1 VTSRDKIGAYHCGE
15 DTLPEWYWLWPLYG
29 KGLENLGRD
38 GGPIEVPM
46 RMPGPDEL
54 LVRHDAVGLCFSDTK
69 VIAAGE
75 AHPRLNG
82 RNMRENPVVLG
93 HEVSLTVVAVGE
105 NLRER
110 FRCGQRF
117 IMQADIYYHGVGLAY
132 GYALQGGL
140 SQYNLVGEEVLNGD
154 EGCYLLP
161 MSDETGYAQGALTEP
176 WACVVASYGIAYRS
190 AWRPGGRVLV
200 AAGPAAVPGTTLGA
214 PFDPAGAPAEIVTC
228 GLPPVLAAELAREA
242 RARGIAL
249 STIDTLHEVEGQR
262 FDDLILLGADSAL
275 YERLEPTAANGALI
289 NLVGAQGLA
298 GTAQVDVGRLH
309 YDRIGLLGTPLSVIG
324 AGYAPI
330 RTEFLPGGRMAL
342 LGAAGPMGQ
351 MHFQRAL
358 QAAVPPRL
366 IVATSRV
373 MDRLALLPAKFAELI
388 AERSAETQVLAMA
401 SAGRDPATFNKQL
414 LDAAVRTGV
423 GTGGQGYD
431 DIIVLAPSAQVVA
444 EALPLLAPGGV
455 MNIFAGL
462 PRGTRALLDLSAVAA
477 RGVRLIGSSGSLIGD
492 LRHMLEVT
500 EDGHLDPNLSVVA
513 VAGLSAAKEGLEG
526 VIKSQ
531 FPGKVVIY
539 PQVLEFPLTMLTDLK
554 ERLPRVYAKLGP
566 NASWTVEAEAAFLEE
581 MLP

>member
-1 VTSRDKIGAYHCGE
+1 MTKSKIEAYHCGE
-15 DTLPEWYWLWPLYG
+15 GSLPERYWLWPLYG

-38 GGPIEVPM
+38 DGPIEVPM
-46 RMPGPDEL
+46 RMPGSDQL

-69 VIAAGE
+69 VINVGE

-105 NLRER
+105 NLRDR
-110 FRCGQRF
+110 YQCGDRF
-117 IMQADIYYHGVGLAY
+117 IMQADIYYRGVGLAY

-140 SQYNLVGEEVLNGD
+140 SQYNLIGEEILNGD
-154 EGCYLLP
+154 EGCYLIP
-161 MSDETGYAQGALTEP
+161 MADETGYAQGALTEP
-176 WACVVASYGIAYRS
+176 WACVVASYGIPYRH
-190 AWRPGGRVLV
+190 AWKPGGRVLV
-200 AAGPAAVPGTTLGA
+200 AVGPAADPATTLGD
-214 PFDPAGAPAEIVTC
+214 PFDPAGAPAEIVAC
-228 GLPPVLAAELAREA
+228 GVPEALLAELE
-242 RARGIAL
+242 RAAVERGISVAQVASLDAL
-249 STIDTLHEVEGQR
+249 GDAR
-262 FDDLILLGADSAL
+262 FDDLVLLGADAAL
-275 YERLEPTAANGALI
+275 YEHAEPLAVHGATL
-289 NLVGAQGLA
+289 NLVGASGLTEA
-298 GTAQVDVGRLH
+298 AQVDIGRLH
-309 YDRIGLLGTPLSVIG
+309 YDRLALMGTAGSEIG

-388 AERSAETQVLAMA
+388 ASRSAETQVLAMA
-401 SAGRDPATFNKQL
+401 SAGRNPAAFNQQL
-414 LDAAVRTGV
+414 LDAAV
-423 GTGGQGYD
+423 GTGGEGYD
-431 DIIVLAPSAQVVA
+431 DVIVLAPSTGVVMDA
-444 EALPLLAPGGV
+444 MAMMAPGGV

-462 PRGTRALLDLSAVAA
+462 PRGTRAPLDLSAVAA
-477 RGVRLIGSSGSLIGD
+477 RGVRLIGSSGSLIDD

-500 EDGHLDPNLSVVA
+500 ECGELDPNLSVVA
-513 VAGLSAAKEGLEG
+513 VAGLSAAKEGLAG
-526 VIKSQ
+526 VIQSQ

-539 PQVLEFPLTMLTDLK
+539 PQVLDFPLTMLADLK
-554 ERLPRVYAKLGP
+554 ERLPSVYARLGP
-566 NASWTVEAEAAFLEE
+566 NESWSVEAEQAFLQE

>member
-1 VTSRDKIGAYHCGE
+1 VTSLDKIGAYRCGE
-15 DTLPEWYWLWPLYG
+15 GSLPEHYWLWPLYG

-38 GGPIEVPM
+38 GGPIEVPL
-46 RMPGPDEL
+46 RLPGPDEL

-69 VIAAGE
+69 VINVGE

-105 NLRER
+105 HLRDR
-110 FRCGQRF
+110 FQCGQRY
-117 IMQADIYYHGVGLAY
+117 IMQADIYYRGVGLAY

-176 WACVVASYGIAYRS
+176 WACVVASYAIAYRS
-190 AWRPGGRVLV
+190 AWKAGGRVLV
-200 AAGPAAVPGTTLGA
+200 AGGPAADRATTLGA
-214 PFDPAGAPAEIVTC
+214 PYSVDGVPAEIVTC
-228 GLPPVLAAELAREA
+228 GLPAALAAELAREA

-249 STIDTLHEVEGQR
+249 TPVESLDELEGQR
-262 FDDLILLGADSAL
+262 FDDLVLLGADSAL
-275 YERLEPTAANGALI
+275 YERLEPLAANGALI
-289 NLVGAQGLA
+289 VLVGAQGLA

-309 YDRIGLLGTPLSVIG
+309 YDRIGLMGTPEANVG

-330 RTEFLPGGRMAL
+330 RTEFLSRGRMAL

-373 MDRLALLPAKFAELI
+373 MDRLALLPNKFAELI
-388 AERSAETQVLAMA
+388 AARSDETQVLAMA
-401 SAGRDPATFNKQL
+401 SAGRDPATFTTQL
-414 LDAAVRTGV
+414 MDAAIE
-423 GTGGQGYD
+423 TGGSGYD

-444 EALPLLAPGGV
+444 EALPLLAPGGL

-462 PRGTRALLDLSAVAA
+462 PRGTRAPLDLSAVAA

-513 VAGLSAAKEGLEG
+513 VAGLSAVKEGLEG

-554 ERLPRVYAKLGP
+554 ERLPRVYGKLGP

-581 MLP
+581 MLA

>member
-1 VTSRDKIGAYHCGE
+1 MIKRDKTEAYRCGE
-15 DTLPEWYWLWPLYG
+15 GNLPERYWLWPLYG
-29 KGLENLGRD
+29 QGLDNLGRD
-38 GGPIEVPM
+38 GAPIQVPL

-69 VIAAGE
+69 VINVGE

-93 HEVSLTVVAVGE
+93 HEVALTVVAVGE
-105 NLRER
+105 NLAER
-110 FRCGQRF
+110 FQCGQRF
-117 IMQADIYYHGVGLAY
+117 IMQADIYYRGVGLAY

-161 MSDETGYAQGALTEP
+161 MADETGYAQGALTEP
-176 WACVVASYGIAYRS
+176 WACVVASYGIPYRS

-200 AAGPAAVPGTTLGA
+200 AGGPAADSAAILGA
-214 PFDPAGAPAEIVTC
+214 PWDSAGAPAEIVTR
-228 GLPPVLAAELAREA
+228 GVPDALAAELAREA
-242 RARGIAL
+242 QARGIAM
-249 STIDTLHEVEGQR
+249 STTGTLDEIEGQR
-262 FDDLILLGADSAL
+262 FDDLVLLGADGAL
-275 YERLEPTAANGALI
+275 YERLEPLAANGALI
-289 NLVGAQGLA
+289 VLVGAQGL
-298 GTAQVDVGRLH
+298 TEPAQVDVGRLH
-309 YDRIGLLGTPLSVIG
+309 YDRVGLMGTPLPEIG

-358 QAAVPPRL
+358 QAAEPPRL

-373 MDRLALLPAKFAELI
+373 MGRLALLPAKFAELI
-388 AERSAETQVLAMA
+388 ASRSGETQVLAMA
-401 SAGRDPATFNKQL
+401 SAGRDPATFGAQL
-414 LDAAVRTGV
+414 MDATLGN
-423 GTGGQGYD
+423 GYD

-444 EALPLLAPGGV
+444 ESLPMLAPGGV

-462 PRGTRALLDLSAVAA
+462 PRGTRAPLDLSAVAA
-477 RGVRLIGSSGSLIGD
+477 RGARLIGSSGSLIGD

-500 EDGHLDPNLSVVA
+500 EEGELDPNLSVVA
-513 VAGLSAAKEGLEG
+513 IAGLSAAKEGLEG

-539 PQVLEFPLTMLTDLK
+539 PQVLSFPLTMLSDLK
-554 ERLPRVYAKLGP
+554 QRLPGVYEQLGP
-566 NASWTVEAEAAFLEE
+566 NESWSVEAEEAFLRE